1 MNHELDSKK
10 LKGWSDNLIARIGQ
24 DVTNTIFNCLSNP
37 NGDEET
43 ASHILTAVMGFVANE
58 KMRAFLNDQNFQY
71 ILYDR
76 LLPNMESTASDLE
89 LFQKDPIEY
98 IRKD

>member
-1 MNHELDSKK
+1 
-10 LKGWSDNLIARIGQ
+10 
-24 DVTNTIFNCLSNP
+24 
-37 NGDEET
+37 
-43 ASHILTAVMGFVANE
+43 
-58 KMRAFLNDQNFQY
+58 MRAFLNDQNFQY

-98 IRKD
+98 IRKDEDLTSDAFKRNAADTVERLLYHCSFGPKS

>member
-1 MNHELDSKK
+1 
-10 LKGWSDNLIARIGQ
+10 
-24 DVTNTIFNCLSNP
+24 
-37 NGDEET
+37 
-43 ASHILTAVMGFVANE
+43 MGFVANE

-76 LLPNMESTASDLE
+76 LLPNMESSASDLE